1 MPITKQNTV
10 FLLKLHGKLVKFRN
24 LLVTLMRH
32 FVFGNYPSRLRVE
45 MREIRNKSN
54 D

>member
-1 MPITKQNTV
+1 MPITKQNTI

-24 LLVTLMRH
+24 LLMTLTSH
-32 FVFGNYPSRLRVE
+32 FVFGKYPPRLRVE
-45 MREIRNKSN
+45 MREIRTESN